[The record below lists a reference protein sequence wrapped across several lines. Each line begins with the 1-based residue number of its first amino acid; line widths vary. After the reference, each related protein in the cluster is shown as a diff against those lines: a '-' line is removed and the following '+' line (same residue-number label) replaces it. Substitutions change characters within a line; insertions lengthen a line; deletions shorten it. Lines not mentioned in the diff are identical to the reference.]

1 VRNAILGLALY
12 LAYAGI
18 ATAQNQD
25 SIQDLRAEIQQLR
38 RESLEM
44 RQQLE
49 AMRQELNALR
59 NPQSSAAASP
69 NSNVVN
75 IAEEQELLKAKVE
88 DQYQTKVESGSK
100 YHVRLSGLALM
111 NASGTRG
118 SVDDLDLPRLAMPR
132 SLGDSNGAFS
142 ASARQSRINLE
153 VFGPGWNGM
162 KASGEM
168 SFDFFGG
175 FPLTNDG
182 VSAGLI
188 RLRTATVRLDAPKTS
203 IVGGLDAPFFSPR
216 SPTSLASSAYPS
228 LSSAGNM
235 WVWTPQVQVEHRFA
249 LSENDKFSIQGGVL
263 DPLTGEYP
271 LGYNRTPS
279 AGERSGMPAFA
290 TRIGFS
296 RSESDHVFGAGAG
309 AYYARQNWG
318 FGRTVDSWAATADWD
333 IPIGKW
339 FSLSGEMYRGRAIG
353 GLGAGASGSVLYA
366 GSLYTAYTSV
376 LPLDSIGG
384 WSQFKY
390 KPMEKMEFN
399 VAYGEDQPFR
409 SGLGRLLSLKLI
421 QGTPVSRNTS
431 GFVNV
436 IYQPRSNLL
445 FSVEY
450 RRLWTYGFYNPRETA
465 AHMSVTTGI
474 AF

>member
-12 LAYAGI
+12 LAYAGF

-25 SIQDLRAEIQQLR
+25 SIQDLRAQIQQLR
-38 RESLEM
+38 QESVEM

-49 AMRQELNALR
+49 TMRQELNALR

-69 NSNVVN
+69 APGSNVVN
-75 IAEEQELLKAKVE
+75 VAEEQELLKAKVE

-118 SVDDLDLPRLAMPR
+118 SVNDLDLPLIAVPR
-132 SLGDSNGAFS
+132 SPGDSNGAFS

-153 VFGPGWNGM
+153 VFGPSWNGM
-162 KASGEM
+162 KASGDM

-175 FPLTNDG
+175 FPSTNDG

-188 RLRTATVRLDAPKTS
+188 RLRTANVRLDGAKTS

-216 SPTSLASSAYPS
+216 SPTSLASSAYPP

-235 WVWTPQVQVEHRFA
+235 WVWTPQVHVEHRFS
-249 LSENDKFSIQGGVL
+249 LSENDTFSIQGGVL

-271 LGYNRTPS
+271 PSYNRIPT

-296 RSESDHVFGAGAG
+296 RSENDHVFGAGAG
-309 AYYARQNWG
+309 AYYSRQNWG
-318 FGRTVDSWAATADWD
+318 YGRTIDSWAATADWD
-333 IPIGKW
+333 LPLGKW
-339 FSLSGEMYRGRAIG
+339 FSLSGELYRGKAIG

-366 GSLYTAYTSV
+366 GSLYSYIV
-376 LPLDSIGG
+376 PLESIGG

-390 KPMEKMEFN
+390 KPIERIEFN
-399 VAYGEDQPFR
+399 AAYGEDQPFK

-421 QGTPVSRNTS
+421 PGTPVSRNAS
-431 GFVNV
+431 GFVNA

-450 RRLWTYGFYNPRETA
+450 RRLWTYGFNDPRRTA
-465 AHMSVTTGI
+465 AHMSITTGI